1 MTFLKAIL
9 PLLPTATSFQAH
21 LAVKDGKLSLLLIP
35 QLAPAA
41 DDEDA
46 GLAAFRALL
55 ARPVKIEVPA
65 DADPDAYVVAALN
78 DLAAVRGE
86 AVTELDAYRT
96 ALDAA
101 KQAAKAADEA
111 RRQEAS
117 KKVTPKG
124 KTATKGAAPSKAPA
138 PAPAA
143 SASPTDAAAEAA
155 DEGDTD
161 ATEATDAPGDE
172 GSAAASAPAP
182 APAAAAGQS
191 NLFANLGL

>member
-111 RRQEAS
+111 RRQDAS
-117 KKVTPKG
+117 KKGAPKG
-124 KTATKGAAPSKAPA
+124 KTATKGAAPTKA

-161 ATEATDAPGDE
+161 ATNATDAPGEE
-172 GSAAASAPAP
+172 GSPAASAPAP
-182 APAAAAGQS
+182 AAAGQS
-191 NLFANLGL
+191 NLFSNLGL

>member
-78 DLAAVRGE
+78 DLSAVRGE

-111 RRQEAS
+111 RRQDAS
-117 KKVTPKG
+117 KKVAPKG
-124 KTATKGAAPSKAPA
+124 KTATKGAAPTKA

-143 SASPTDAAAEAA
+143 SASTTEAATEAA

-161 ATEATDAPGDE
+161 ATDATDAPGNE

-182 APAAAAGQS
+182 APAPASAGQS